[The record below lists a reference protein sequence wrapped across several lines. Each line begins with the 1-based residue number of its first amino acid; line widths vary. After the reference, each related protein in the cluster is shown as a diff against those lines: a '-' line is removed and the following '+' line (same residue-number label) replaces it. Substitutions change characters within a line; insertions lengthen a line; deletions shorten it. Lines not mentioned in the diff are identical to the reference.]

1 MKTIHT
7 DSNPVIEQKK
17 SSIRGV
23 PLTAKIAAVIF
34 AYTVALDVSA
44 FEAPADGVYKDR
56 VDWGVMMDLSGPAS
70 GSQAIWTK
78 GFQAFI
84 RKQNEGGGV
93 HGRRVNVLAEDS
105 RFNPAQDKI
114 NYEKLDEPTPEIPIT
129 GVWTTSFS

>member
-1 MKTIHT
+1 MTIRT
-7 DSNPVIEQKK
+7 NSSPVMQQKK
-17 SSIRGV
+17 ASIRRA
-23 PLTAKIAAVIF
+23 PLAAKITAVMF
-34 AYTVALDVSA
+34 ACTLALDVSA

-84 RKQNEGGGV
+84 LKQNEAGGV
-93 HGRRVNVLAEDS
+93 HGRKVNVLAEDS

-114 NYEKLDEPTPEIPIT
+114 NYEKLVVQTPVIGIS
-129 GVWTTSFS
+129 GVGSSSFS